1 MLRVGLTGGIGAGKS
16 TVAGRLAE
24 HGAVVID
31 ADKIAREVV
40 EPGTEGLAELVAE
53 FGRDILAADGTLDR
67 GVLAARAFAGDE
79 ARNKLN
85 AIVHPKIG
93 KRTAEL
99 VDQAAPEA
107 VVVHDV
113 PLLVENGLAPMYHLV
128 IVVDAPEDV
137 RVARLTGQRGM
148 SEVDA
153 RNRIAAQADEGRRR
167 AVADVW
173 LDNATTPD
181 VVLAEVDAL
190 WADRLVPYEAN
201 VRLHRYPDRG
211 SPKIVDYDPAWPQ
224 QARRVKA
231 RLRLAAGAGALSVDH
246 IGSTSVPGLG
256 AKDVLDFQI
265 TVNSLDDADAMAD
278 ALGKAGFPVLPDFVQ
293 DSPRPVDPDP
303 AHWRKRTHAGADPGR
318 WVNVH
323 LREQGS
329 AGWRYA
335 LLFPAWLR
343 ADDAARDEYGQL
355 KRGLAKE
362 HVGRS
367 IPEYGNAKDDWF
379 DQAYHRAER
388 WASETGWTPSSA

>member
-24 HGAVVID
+24 HGAVLID

-40 EPGTEGLAELVAE
+40 EPGTEGLAELVAA
-53 FGRDILAADGTLDR
+53 FGKEILSPDGTLDR
-67 GVLAARAFAGDE
+67 GELAAVAFASED
-79 ARNKLN
+79 ARNQLN
-85 AIVHPKIG
+85 AIVHPRIG

-99 VDQAAPEA
+99 VEQAPPEA

-128 IVVDAPEDV
+128 VIVDAPEDL

-153 RNRIAAQADEGRRR
+153 RNRIAAQADESRRR

-173 LDNATTPD
+173 LDNAGTPD

-201 VRLHRYPDRG
+201 VRLRRYPHRG
-211 SPKIVDYDPAWPQ
+211 SPKIVDYDPGWPQ
-224 QARRVKA
+224 QARRIKA
-231 RLRLAAGAGALSVDH
+231 RLKLAAGAAALSVDH
-246 IGSTSVPGLG
+246 IGSTAVPGLA

-265 TVNSLDDADAMAD
+265 TVKSLDDADAMAD
-278 ALGKAGFPVLPDFVQ
+278 ALGKAGFPVLPDFTQ
-293 DSPRPVDPDP
+293 DTPRPVDPDP
-303 AHWRKRTHAGADPGR
+303 THWRKRTHSGADPGR

-329 AGWRYA
+329 SGWRYA

-343 ADDAARDEYGQL
+343 ADDAARAEYEEV
-355 KRGLAKE
+355 KRRLADQYQ
-362 HVGRS
+362 GRS
-367 IPEYGNAKDDWF
+367 IPEYGHAKDEWF
-379 DQAYHRAER
+379 DGAYFRAEQ
-388 WASETGWTPSSA
+388 WATETDWRPGA